1 MKKILIFLLIISI
14 LPIKIFA
21 KEETAD
27 VTKNAK
33 SAIVI
38 EATTGEVLYNKNANE
53 IRSIA
58 SLTKMMGL
66 ILIFD
71 AIEKGGL
78 EKTEIITA
86 SKNAKDMGGSQIWLE
101 EGEKISVDDLIK
113 GITLASAN
121 DAMVALAERI
131 SGTEEAF
138 ANKMNQKAKELNLKN
153 TYFKNSTGLDEEGAF
168 STAYDVA
175 QIAKELLKYEDIL
188 NYTSIYED
196 YIRKGT
202 DNESWIVN
210 TNKVILIF
218 SNKK

>member
-21 KEETAD
+21 KEQVAD

-66 ILIFD
+66 ILIFE
-71 AIEKGGL
+71 AMEQGGL
-78 EKTEIITA
+78 EKDEIITI

-101 EGEKISVDDLIK
+101 EGEQISVDDLIK

-121 DAMVALAERI
+121 ELAVLI
-131 SGTEEAF
+131 KQSH
-138 ANKMNQKAKELNLKN
+138 
-153 TYFKNSTGLDEEGAF
+153 
-168 STAYDVA
+168 
-175 QIAKELLKYEDIL
+175 LLKEEI
-188 NYTSIYED
+188 I
-196 YIRKGT
+196 I
-202 DNESWIVN
+202 
-210 TNKVILIF
+210 
-218 SNKK
+218 